1 MFEFVHNI
9 MLRSSQIGLVEDF
22 MNSIMDPQQ
31 GAAVHQLIM
40 GSGKTTV
47 VAPLLSL
54 MIPDTRPPGASAGSE
69 RSIVVQVARICGAV

>member
-22 MNSIMDPQQ
+22 MGSMLDPNQ
-31 GAAVHQLIM
+31 GASVHQLIM

-47 VAPLLSL
+47 VAPLLAL
-54 MIPDTRPPGASAGSE
+54 MLPDTKPAGYQGSDKT
-69 RSIVVQVARICGAV
+69 IVVQVLL